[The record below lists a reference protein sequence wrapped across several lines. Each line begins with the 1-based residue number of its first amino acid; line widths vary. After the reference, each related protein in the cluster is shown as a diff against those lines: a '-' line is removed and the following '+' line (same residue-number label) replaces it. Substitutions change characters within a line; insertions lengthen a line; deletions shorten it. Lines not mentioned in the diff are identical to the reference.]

1 VRKALVL
8 IDLQYDF
15 LDARGRMPVAADR
28 IQPMLAEIGKA
39 AASASAAGDS
49 IIAVANR
56 FARLDPGNLFR
67 RFAAVAGSPGAA
79 WDARAPKPNAGC
91 FIKASGSAFSN
102 PEFERALR
110 ENGIGE
116 MVLTGV
122 YTSGCVA
129 ATAKG
134 GLKRGFKVSLLAPG
148 TADSSERAR
157 QSAIGRL
164 EKAGVRIVDRYT

>member
-1 VRKALVL
+1 MKRALVL

-15 LDARGRMPVAADR
+15 VNPNGRMPVASDQ
-28 IQPMLAEIGKA
+28 IEPMLAEIGKA
-39 AASASAAGDS
+39 AASASAAGDP

-56 FARLDPGNLFR
+56 FPRLDPGNLFR

-79 WDARAPKPNAGC
+79 WDKRAPQANAGN
-91 FIKASGSAFSN
+91 FTKSSGSAFTN

-110 ENGIGE
+110 AKDIGE
-116 MVLTGV
+116 IVLTGV

-134 GLKRGFKVSLLAPG
+134 ALKRGFKVCLLAPG
-148 TADSSERAR
+148 TADGSERAR

-164 EKAGVRIVDRYT
+164 EKAGVRIVDRYV